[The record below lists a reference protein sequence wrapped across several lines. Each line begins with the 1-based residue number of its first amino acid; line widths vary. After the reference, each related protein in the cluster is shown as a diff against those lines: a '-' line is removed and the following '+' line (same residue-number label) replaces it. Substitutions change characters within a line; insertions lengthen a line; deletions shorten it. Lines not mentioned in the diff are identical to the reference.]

1 MILGAL
7 FREWPNPPRNGITVH
22 CSASEL
28 RKLAHEHAEF
38 NLVRQRKQV
47 AKRKQ
52 EMEDRARFRSVA
64 RPRVP
69 AKVLS
74 AQVSV

>member
-1 MILGAL
+1 MVLGAL
-7 FREWPNPPRNGITVH
+7 FRERLNPPRNEITVY
-22 CSASEL
+22 CSAEEL
-28 RKLAHEHAEF
+28 QKLAHEHAKF
-38 NLVRQRKQV
+38 NLVRQRKQE

-52 EMEDRARFRSVA
+52 KMEDGARFHFVA

-69 AKVLS
+69 AKVSS